1 MTGDPVCLILIAA
14 RKLREELFDYLSEQ
28 RDLVSGF
35 SASDSAGHGP
45 TVRLHSAAEQV
56 KGHADEV
63 LVRTILE
70 RQDAARLLAR
80 LKTAFAGTRLVYW
93 ILPVTEFGVID
104 DREDE
109 AEIRVPRP

>member
-1 MTGDPVCLILIAA
+1 MTGEPVCLTLIAA

-35 SASDSAGHGP
+35 TASDGAGHGP
-45 TVRLHSAAEQV
+45 TVRVHSRAERV
-56 KGHADEV
+56 KGNEDEV

-93 ILPVTEFGVID
+93 IMPVTDFGVID
-104 DREDE
+104 DGQDKSG
-109 AEIRVPRP
+109 I

>member
-1 MTGDPVCLILIAA
+1 MTVHPVCLTVIAA
-14 RKLREELFDYLSEQ
+14 RSLREELFDYLSEQ

-35 SASDSAGHGP
+35 TASDGAGHGP
-45 TVRLHSAAEQV
+45 AVQLQTTAEQV

-80 LKTAFAGTRLVYW
+80 LKTAFAGARLTYW
-93 ILPVTEFGVID
+93 IMPVMEFGVID
-104 DREDE
+104 DRQDK
-109 AEIRVPRP
+109 AGI

>member
-1 MTGDPVCLILIAA
+1 MTGEPVCLTLIAA
-14 RKLREELFDYLSEQ
+14 RKVRGELFDYLSEQ

-35 SASDSAGHGP
+35 TASDGAGHGP
-45 TVRLHSAAEQV
+45 AVQLQTAAEQV
-56 KGHADEV
+56 KGHANEV

-93 ILPVTEFGVID
+93 IVPVMDFGVID
-104 DREDE
+104 DGQDKSG
-109 AEIRVPRP
+109 I

>member
-1 MTGDPVCLILIAA
+1 MTGEPVCLMLIAA
-14 RKLREELFDYLSEQ
+14 RNLREELFDYLNGQ

-35 SASDSAGHGP
+35 TASDGAGHGP
-45 TVRLHSAAEQV
+45 TARLQTAAEQV

-70 RQDAARLLAR
+70 KQDAARLLAR
-80 LKTAFAGTRLVYW
+80 LKTAFAGTGLVYW

-104 DREDE
+104 DHQDQTED
-109 AEIRVPRP
+109 